1 MQTITSQ
8 VSRQE
13 VEDLL
18 KSEEGVSAIKSWSR
32 EFCHT
37 LSKVEAFYLV
47 RALELKR
54 QTDIFESG
62 RIERNNPPYINSI
75 FIANVIS
82 AIAKEGLVAINSRI
96 LSDSCSWANILEE
109 FS

>member
-18 KSEEGVSAIKSWSR
+18 KSEEAVSAIKIWSTG
-32 EFCHT
+32 FCPELT
-37 LSKVEAFYLV
+37 KVEAFYLV
-47 RALELKR
+47 RNLELSR
-54 QTDIFESG
+54 QTDIFRFG

-75 FIANVIS
+75 FIANVKD
-82 AIAKEGLVAINSRI
+82 AIAKEGLVTINSRI
-96 LSDSCSWANILEE
+96 LSEPWANILEE